1 MAITFYKLDAAVA
14 NDREFLGP
22 ALRLYVLMLSLADIK
37 TRRVAIYIRDI
48 AEKYKRF
55 ERNRP
60 DMAQSFMQLGVNP
73 ARGPQAERRPPMERE
88 NNLHSLWE

>member
-14 NDREFLGP
+14 TDRELPGP

-48 AEKYKRF
+48 AEKYKRS
-55 ERNRP
+55 ERTRP
-60 DMAQSFMQLGVNP
+60 EMAQPFMSLGVNP
-73 ARGPQAERRPPMERE
+73 ARG
-88 NNLHSLWE
+88 S